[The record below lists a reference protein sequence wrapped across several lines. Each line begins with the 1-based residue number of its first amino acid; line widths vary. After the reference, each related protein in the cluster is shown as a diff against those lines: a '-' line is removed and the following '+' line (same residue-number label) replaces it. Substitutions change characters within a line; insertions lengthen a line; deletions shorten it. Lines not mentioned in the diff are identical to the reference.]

1 MSDETLFYNELEAL
15 IDTVIKA
22 ERDHVIHGL
31 LIFNLDDFAEINNLV
46 GVDGGNEILDI
57 ISGKINEF
65 FKGTDIV
72 AKLRGDEYAVLVRN
86 IRAVTDLE
94 KLCEKILTSVSEIY
108 VSDMQVTSSIGVS
121 VYPFH
126 GRTYADLLDK
136 AYQALMRA
144 KANGKNGYR
153 IYESAV
159 TKAKFSEYI
168 LNGIYGEIDYRSI
181 SGSDWD
187 RYFMDVCRQMFRYDS
202 NIYASL
208 NSILEI
214 FCLYHGFSRA
224 FILTNGEHSVYDE
237 KHLEFALPGC
247 EYPNTDV
254 MNLLKQDLVLR
265 LYEDFDDCAI
275 VHTDDQYTDPEIL
288 EYMRVMGDC
297 EIVFFA
303 VKDEGKCIGGIV
315 YEKIEEDG
323 NRISLNDLA
332 KFSSQAGAI
341 MAYALISNRFRAS
354 KDLMAKIEMFEGMPA
369 DIYIIDSE
377 NYTIEYMNSRA
388 LDAAGVSAIGSKCYK
403 ILHNFITVCEDCP
416 LKNMNPD
423 DTTANA
429 KIETYN
435 FSTCKLCL
443 NMYSWVS
450 GRDNKGKAL
459 LVSVDVEDLFG
470 EV

>member
-1 MSDETLFYNELEAL
+1 
-15 IDTVIKA
+15 
-22 ERDHVIHGL
+22 
-31 LIFNLDDFAEINNLV
+31 
-46 GVDGGNEILDI
+46 
-57 ISGKINEF
+57 
-65 FKGTDIV
+65 
-72 AKLRGDEYAVLVRN
+72 
-86 IRAVTDLE
+86 
-94 KLCEKILTSVSEIY
+94 
-108 VSDMQVTSSIGVS
+108 
-121 VYPFH
+121 
-126 GRTYADLLDK
+126 
-136 AYQALMRA
+136 
-144 KANGKNGYR
+144 
-153 IYESAV
+153 
-159 TKAKFSEYI
+159 
-168 LNGIYGEIDYRSI
+168 
-181 SGSDWD
+181 
-187 RYFMDVCRQMFRYDS
+187 
-202 NIYASL
+202 
-208 NSILEI
+208 
-214 FCLYHGFSRA
+214 
-224 FILTNGEHSVYDE
+224 
-237 KHLEFALPGC
+237 
-247 EYPNTDV
+247 
-254 MNLLKQDLVLR
+254 
-265 LYEDFDDCAI
+265 
-275 VHTDDQYTDPEIL
+275 
-288 EYMRVMGDC
+288 MGDC

-341 MAYALISNRFRAS
+341 MSYALISNRFRAS

-423 DTTANA
+423 DTTDNA